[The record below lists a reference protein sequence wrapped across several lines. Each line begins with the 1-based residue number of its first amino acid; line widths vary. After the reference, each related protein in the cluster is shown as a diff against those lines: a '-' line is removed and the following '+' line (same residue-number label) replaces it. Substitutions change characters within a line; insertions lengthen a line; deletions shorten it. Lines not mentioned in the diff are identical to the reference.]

1 MKLANLLMERRINID
16 LQARTKEDAVLE
28 LLDLIKAEGV
38 RLDYNVVLSSI
49 REREEIDN
57 TSYGHGFAFPH
68 ARTDAVKELYILIG
82 ISRDGLEDKTPD
94 DIPVHVI
101 CLLLTPAT
109 IAKLYLQTLSGLAA
123 FGRIPGNLE
132 RLLAVTHRSELVKL
146 ISDANITVD
155 KDLMVKDVMRHN
167 VATVTPDH
175 SLKDVANLMFRDR
188 LSALAV
194 VDENNKLVG
203 VIADRDLIKAAL
215 PDYKSLISNL
225 NYSME
230 VEPFEELLKQ
240 EDKIKVSQLYRQ
252 DYEVT
257 TPETRIVEVAAMMIF
272 KDIRRVFVTTRDNDL
287 VGVLLRKDIVNM
299 IIRG

>member
-1 MKLANLLMERRINID
+1 MKLANLIMERRINID
-16 LQARTKEDAVLE
+16 LQSRTKDDAMLE
-28 LLDLIKAEGV
+28 LVNMIKAEGV
-38 RLDYNVVLSSI
+38 KLDWDAVIRSI
-49 REREEIDN
+49 REREEVEN

-68 ARTDAVKELYILIG
+68 ARTDAVNELYILIG
-82 ISRDGLEDKTPD
+82 ISKKGLEEKTPD
-94 DIPVHVI
+94 GIPVHVV

-132 RLLAVTHRSELVKL
+132 RMLAITHKADLVKL
-146 ISDANITVD
+146 IADANITVD
-155 KDLMVKDVMRHN
+155 KDLMVKDVMRHD
-167 VATVTPDH
+167 VATVNRDH
-175 SLKDVANLMFRDR
+175 SLKEVANQMFRHR

-194 VDENNKLVG
+194 VDHDNKLVG
-203 VIADRDLIKAAL
+203 VINDRDLIKAAL

-240 EDKIKVSQLYRQ
+240 EDKIKVSQLYRT

-257 TPETRIVEVAAMMIF
+257 TPDTRIVEVAAMMIF
-272 KDIRRVFVTTRDNDL
+272 KDIRRVFVTTKENDL

>member
-1 MKLANLLMERRINID
+1 MKLANLLMERRITID
-16 LQARTKEDAVLE
+16 LKAQNKGQAILE
-28 LLDLIKAEGV
+28 LLDLIKNEGV
-38 RLDYNVVLSSI
+38 RMDYVEVMRSI
-49 REREEIDN
+49 AEREEVEN
-57 TSYGHGFAFPH
+57 TNYGHGFAFPH
-68 ARTDAVKELYILIG
+68 ARTDAVSELYILIG
-82 ISRDGLEDKTPD
+82 VSRSGLNDKTPD
-94 DIPVHVI
+94 NIPVHVL

-123 FGRIPGNLE
+123 FGRTPGTLQKV
-132 RLLAVTHRSELVKL
+132 LSVTHTSDLVKL
-146 ISDANITVD
+146 IADTGITVD
-155 KDLMVKDVMRHN
+155 KELMVKDVMRHN
-167 VATVTPDH
+167 VATVTADDT
-175 SLKDVANLMFRDR
+175 LKEVANQMFRNR

-194 VDENNKLVG
+194 VDLEGRLVG
-203 VIADRDLIKAAL
+203 VIGDRDLIKAAL

-225 NYSME
+225 NYSID

-240 EDKIKVSQLYRQ
+240 EDKIKVSQLFRT

-272 KDIRRVFVTTRDNDL
+272 KDIRRVFVTSGDNKL